1 MMLWSNIVE
10 HGATGDPQTRMINS
24 GCSTY
29 NATNLQS
36 FHANINATFSELRG
50 DIINDSKH
58 FGTTQ
63 QATGD
68 VLTFVMFQCR
78 NYLSNN
84 DCLSCFNTA
93 STQIRNCSAANGA
106 RVIYDGCFLRY
117 ISSTVSRTAKV
128 INICIK
134 KFSASLTSFHKNLH
148 VICTRLKLII
158 KRVHMLNIIHD
169 HFRRS
174 TIKL

>member
-10 HGATGDPQTRMINS
+10 HGATGDPLNI

-29 NATNLQS
+29 NATNVQS
-36 FHANINATFSELRG
+36 FHDNINATFSELRG
-50 DIINDSKH
+50 DIINDSEH

-93 STQIRNCSAANGA
+93 ATQIRRNCFTATGA
-106 RVIYDGCFLRY
+106 RVVYDGCFLRY
-117 ISSTVSRTAKV
+117 ISSTVARNITQPKLLGIYAFRNSLHRSRLFT
-128 INICIK
+128 
-134 KFSASLTSFHKNLH
+134 KNLH
-148 VICTRLKLII
+148 VICQLYIDTSQAYYQMTSH
-158 KRVHMLNIIHD
+158 VQHHP
-169 HFRRS
+169 
-174 TIKL
+174 